1 MAARLSSHAAA
12 DTGSP
17 HFRGQRENTM
27 HHEPHRELH
36 LDHTCRSLHLPAGA
50 VLHCHAGRLWL
61 TRETH
66 GQAGASPDIM
76 LVPGQ
81 RHRVASAG
89 MHFLTHLRTSG
100 PAARCSVELPAPRA
114 TLRRVFSWR

>member
-1 MAARLSSHAAA
+1 MHA
-12 DTGSP
+12 
-17 HFRGQRENTM
+17 
-27 HHEPHRELH
+27 EPHRELH
-36 LDHTCRSLHLPAGA
+36 LDQACQSLHLPAGA

-61 TRETH
+61 TRETRA
-66 GQAGASPDIM
+66 QAGASPDIM

-81 RHRVASAG
+81 RHRVESAG

-114 TLRRVFSWR
+114 MLRGAFSRR